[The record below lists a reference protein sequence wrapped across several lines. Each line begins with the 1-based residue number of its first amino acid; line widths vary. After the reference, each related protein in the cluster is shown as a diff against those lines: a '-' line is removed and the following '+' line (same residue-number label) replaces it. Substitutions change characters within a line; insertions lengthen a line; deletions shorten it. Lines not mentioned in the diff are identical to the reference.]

1 MPAAFEDII
10 SDLRKRIFKPVYF
23 LAGDEPYYIDLIT
36 DFIAEKVLSEEERA
50 FNQIVIYGEETSV
63 NSIIETSRR
72 FPMMASHQVVIVKE
86 AQALKKIEDLAI
98 YLEKPLLSTILVLN
112 YKYKVIDKRTKLART
127 LETQGI
133 YFESMRLRDYQVPPW
148 IERYLMTKGIKIN
161 PDASAMLTEFLG
173 TDLHKITNELDKLLI
188 TLPAG
193 KPVITSALIEK
204 NIGISKDFNNFELQ
218 KAIGE
223 KNIFKAN
230 MIVRYFSE
238 NPNDNPVTLTIA
250 SLFSLFTKILTY
262 HYLTDRSKNNVASV
276 LKIHPYFVKDYEVSS
291 MKYGP
296 SKTIQIISFLRTYDL
311 RTKGFGDA
319 GTDAGDLLKELV
331 YKILHLQDPL

>member
-10 SDLRKRIFKPVYF
+10 SDLRKRIFRPVYF

-36 DFIAEKVLSEEERA
+36 DFIAEKVLTEEEKA
-50 FNQIVIYGEETSV
+50 FNQVVIYGEETSV
-63 NSIIETSRR
+63 NSVIEISRR

-98 YLEKPLLSTILVLN
+98 YLEKPLLSTLLVLN

-127 LETQGI
+127 LETQGV

-188 TLPAG
+188 TLPSG
-193 KPVITSALIEK
+193 KPVITTALIEK

-230 MIVRYFSE
+230 MIVKYFSE

-276 LKIHPYFVKDYEVSS
+276 LKIHPFFVKDYEVSA

-296 SKTIQIISFLRTYDL
+296 SKTIQIISLLRTYDL

-331 YKILHLQDPL
+331 YKILHL